1 MRLVPELA
9 GRAGGSRC
17 NSWPPQPCGRTI
29 PDDVKMA
36 VIDPVNQGK
45 VTFWLIVAAAIG
57 RVIDQGTATPKEPQ
71 E

>member
-1 MRLVPELA
+1 MRLVPNW
-9 GRAGGSRC
+9 RAAPKWLSMQLMAAAAV
-17 NSWPPQPCGRTI
+17 WETI